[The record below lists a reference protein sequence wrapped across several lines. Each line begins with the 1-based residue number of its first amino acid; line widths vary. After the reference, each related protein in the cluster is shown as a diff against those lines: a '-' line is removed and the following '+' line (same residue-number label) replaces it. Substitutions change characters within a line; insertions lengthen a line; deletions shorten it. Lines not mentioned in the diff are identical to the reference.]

1 MKIQQLEYVIAVAR
15 EGSIT
20 KAAKKLYQAQPNI
33 SIALKELEAS
43 LGIQIFNRSPNGMI
57 LTPEGEEF
65 LARAQTIVDEMQSLE
80 RDYSQT
86 PENEMKLKVAAA
98 RSTYA
103 TAAIGKFISNYADK
117 TDKIDVHVME
127 TSTAKVLEDICAGK
141 YDIGFIR
148 IPSTYAEMIESR
160 LKARNLVGRTIM
172 EFPLQIVM
180 SETHPLA
187 KYDDVPYE
195 LLFEYPEIIHGD
207 DEPEMVRRASINQDY
222 DEKRSTKRILIYDRG
237 TQISML
243 KTVKNAYMWVAPMSQ
258 SILRFNELCT
268 RKCSFANNLNRD
280 MIIYR
285 KASENNAII
294 SDCIR
299 TVYEYA
305 DKIEGLEI

>member
-80 RDYSQT
+80 RDYAQT
-86 PENEMKLKVAAA
+86 PENELKLKVAAA

-103 TAAIGKFISNYADK
+103 VAAMGRLISNYSEK
-117 TDKIDVHVME
+117 TDKLEVHVME
-127 TSTAKVLEDICAGK
+127 TSTAKVMEDICAGK
-141 YDIGFIR
+141 FDIGFIR
-148 IPSTYAEMIESR
+148 IPSTYSDMIESR

-180 SETHPLA
+180 SMNHPLA
-187 KYDDVPYE
+187 EYEDVPYE
-195 LLFEYPEIIHGD
+195 ELSKYPEIIHGD
-207 DEPEMVRRASINQDY
+207 DEPEMVKRASINQDY
-222 DEKRSTKRILIYDRG
+222 DDKRSQKRILIYDRG

-243 KTVKNAYMWVAPMSQ
+243 KTVKNAYMWVSPMSQ
-258 SILRFNELCT
+258 SILRYNDLVT
-268 RKCSFANNLNRD
+268 RKCSYASNLNRD

-285 KASENNAII
+285 KASENSSLIAE
-294 SDCIR
+294 CIR

>member
-1 MKIQQLEYVIAVAR
+1 
-15 EGSIT
+15 
-20 KAAKKLYQAQPNI
+20 
-33 SIALKELEAS
+33 
-43 LGIQIFNRSPNGMI
+43 MI

-80 RDYSQT
+80 RDYAQT
-86 PENEMKLKVAAA
+86 PENELKLKVAAA

-103 TAAIGKFISNYADK
+103 TSAMGHLISEYSEK
-117 TDKIDVHVME
+117 TNKLEVHVME
-127 TSTAKVLEDICAGK
+127 TSTAKVMEDICAGK
-141 YDIGFIR
+141 FDIGFIR
-148 IPSTYAEMIESR
+148 IPSTYADMIESR

-180 SETHPLA
+180 NMNHPLA
-187 KYDDVPYE
+187 EYDDIPYE
-195 LLFEYPEIIHGD
+195 ELSKYPEIIHGD

-222 DEKRSTKRILIYDRG
+222 DDKRSTKRIFIYDRG

-243 KTVKNAYMWVAPMSQ
+243 KTVKNAYMWVSPMSQ
-258 SILRFNELCT
+258 SSLKYNDLVV
-268 RKCSFANNLNRD
+268 RKCSYANNLNRD

-285 KASENNAII
+285 KASENSTLI
-294 SDCIR
+294 SDCVR